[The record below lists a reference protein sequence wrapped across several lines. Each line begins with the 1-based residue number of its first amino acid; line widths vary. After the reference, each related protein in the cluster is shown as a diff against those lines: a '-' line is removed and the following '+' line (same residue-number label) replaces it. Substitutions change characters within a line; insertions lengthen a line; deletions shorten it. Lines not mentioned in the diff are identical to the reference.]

1 MFGAH
6 IFSQMLIFNNLNLSP
21 IKGILDNDKKKI
33 NKYLYG
39 TRLKVFSPKILN
51 KMQKPIIILRAA
63 QYNEEIKNYI
73 MTKINK
79 KTKFI

>member
-1 MFGAH
+1 M
-6 IFSQMLIFNNLNLSP
+6 I
-21 IKGILDNDKKKI
+21 KKKI

-63 QYNEEIKNYI
+63 QYNKEIKDYI
-73 MTKINK
+73 LKKINN

>member
-1 MFGAH
+1 M
-6 IFSQMLIFNNLNLSP
+6 I
-21 IKGILDNDKKKI
+21 KKI

-63 QYNEEIKNYI
+63 QYNKEIKDYI
-73 MTKINK
+73 
-79 KTKFI
+79 